1 MIFFFRREFFLFLFH
16 FYLMVF
22 FCMTDTKLQG
32 KMNKEEGTKI
42 MAVSEITTFEVQ
54 RQLLDRRVISEEVNV
69 PLETDSSLQ
78 TSEGDV
84 VTLNVAEQQNF
95 SGSYVDVQ
103 STYEQT
109 VQDISSVAQAA
120 SKYSQTIEGDL
131 NEDELNA
138 IKKLSENIEPIVND
152 FLSSSPDGL
161 DVEKAIAVLT
171 GNQEIAKEVAV
182 ELTNAVMKTLG
193 LESSEV
199 SLGSRV
205 SAGTT
210 SEEVEAPD
218 LNVEN
223 IQKVYELA
231 TSTVDAELHKQF
243 QVLNTSSKELI
254 INSMNDLMRFF
265 QDKVSQVLEPLK
277 YPVSLDTGEID
288 LVDAKTQAQSIS
300 HPTGP
305 L

>member
-1 MIFFFRREFFLFLFH
+1 
-16 FYLMVF
+16 
-22 FCMTDTKLQG
+22 
-32 KMNKEEGTKI
+32 
-42 MAVSEITTFEVQ
+42 
-54 RQLLDRRVISEEVNV
+54 
-69 PLETDSSLQ
+69 LQ

-84 VTLNVAEQQNF
+84 VTLNIIEQKNL
-95 SGSYVDVQ
+95 SDSYAGAQ
-103 STYEQT
+103 SEYEQRA
-109 VQDISSVAQAA
+109 QDISSVAHAA

-138 IKKLSENIEPIVND
+138 IKKLSANIEPIVNE
-152 FLSSSPDGL
+152 FLSSSPDEL

-223 IQKVYELA
+223 LQKVYELA

-288 LVDAKTQAQSIS
+288 LVDAKTQA
-300 HPTGP
+300 
-305 L
+305 